1 MKKLL
6 ITCILSCL
14 TICFYAQG
22 QQHPQILK
30 LAKDYRDYMFRNQ
43 PTKDVIKEIR
53 EIDDASLAP
62 AAEFIAQTITTKN
75 NILSAKFLTRPDDK
89 TLKNIYIIR
98 EVSLNMRKEKAIDNE
113 KLIDSL
119 LRMEVPTYVMVNN
132 YYEMVF
138 AAVGNKNQPFNLSK
152 VDFKMSEYNLKDDT
166 EKGIFFLN
174 CMNMCGKTIWG
185 YINVAKPM
193 NTQKAYEFIKK
204 FPKFNGQPYYY
215 YRDLYF
221 DDFKMVIIE
230 AKGIQSYK
238 EYYLDKYYET
248 LLYHWVCL
256 KKEAASEKEIN
267 DLLLGSILKERALYP
282 YTQYKETLEGIFKEE
297 EE

>member
-22 QQHPQILK
+22 EQHPQILK

-75 NILSAKFLTRPDDK
+75 SILSTKFLTRPDDK

-98 EVSLNMRKEKAIDNE
+98 KVSLNMRKEETIDNE
-113 KLIDSL
+113 ELIDSL
-119 LRMEVPTYVMVNN
+119 LRTEVPVYVMVDN

-138 AAVGNKNQPFNLSK
+138 MAVSNKNQPFNLSK

-174 CMNMCGKTIWG
+174 CMGVCGQTIWG
-185 YINVAKPM
+185 YINIAKPM
-193 NTQKAYEFIKK
+193 NTQKAYELIKK

-215 YRDLYF
+215 YRDLFF
-221 DDFKMVIIE
+221 DDFEMVLIE
-230 AKGIQSYK
+230 SKGVQSYK

-248 LLYHWVCL
+248 LLYHLVCL
-256 KKEAASEKEIN
+256 TKEGGSEKEIY
-267 DLLLGSILKERALYP
+267 DLLLGSILKERSLYP
-282 YTQYKETLEGIFKEE
+282 YTQYKEKLEEIFHEVEE
-297 EE
+297 